1 MNSPNRGPIVFLPVP
16 ESLSGRLES
25 LSGAEESVFT
35 FDPAIPIPVELGP
48 GMTELDLEELS
59 WEMILSGM
67 IRVVADSP
75 DDAYALYYR
84 RFVLGVKPDI
94 LNELT
99 EAAILKARNGDFDMA
114 LEILSALEGL
124 FPRSPVVLLNRALVL
139 EEQAE
144 AWERVGLEADAE
156 GGYESA
162 REAYQEVL
170 DLDPPFPNGIFNAGF
185 FFMKR
190 RNFDQAR
197 ACFSTYSSLAD
208 DPAKHEKAEALL
220 KEIESQCLDDALFRE
235 AYDAIRQG
243 EAQTGLLKIRDFL
256 ERHPEVWNG
265 WFILGWGLR
274 KLGRWEDGVA
284 AFRRTIELGGDTS
297 DTRNE
302 LAICLMESGSLP
314 AARKELEMALREDP
328 ENIKIISNLG
338 VLALKNGDD
347 DEAAGFFRTVL
358 ELEPA
363 DPLAQEYLANGLA
376 HS

>member
-1 MNSPNRGPIVFLPVP
+1 MNSRGPIVFLPVP

-25 LSGAEESVFT
+25 LSGKGEAVFT
-35 FDPAIPIPVELGP
+35 FDPAIPIPVELAP

-75 DDAYALYYR
+75 DDVYAPYYR
-84 RFVLGVKPDI
+84 RFVFGVKPDI

-139 EEQAE
+139 EEQSE
-144 AWERVGLEADAE
+144 AWERAGLE

-162 REAYQEVL
+162 REAYEEVL

-190 RNFDQAR
+190 RDFDQAR
-197 ACFSTYSSLAD
+197 TCFSTYIPVAD
-208 DPAKHEKAEALL
+208 DPEKQEQAEALL
-220 KEIESQCLDDALFRE
+220 REIESQCLDDVLFRE
-235 AYDAIRQG
+235 AYDAIHQG
-243 EAQTGLLKIRDFL
+243 EAQTGLLRIRDFL

-302 LAICLMESGSLP
+302 LAICLMESGSLA
-314 AARKELEMALREDP
+314 AARRELEMALREDP

-376 HS
+376 DI